1 MSSNPLVR
9 LQAYFHPVV
18 YQRLQEQARHQH
30 KSIAQIVREA
40 VEQYLSVVEQEPANP
55 ADPIWRIPALA
66 TKYGGSHLSDAAI
79 RHDEH
84 LYDREGIG

>member
-1 MSSNPLVR
+1 VFTHPLVR
-9 LQAYFHPVV
+9 LQAYFHPAI
-18 YQRLQEQARHQH
+18 YHRLQEQARHQH

-40 VEQYLSVVEQEPANP
+40 VEQYLSAVEQEPANP

-66 TKYGGSHLSDAAI
+66 TKYGGSRLSDAAI